1 MGRDLAAEFAS
12 ARRTFEE
19 ADESLG
25 AALSALCFEGPAEAL
40 AHTEH
45 AQPAILTTSV
55 AVFRVL
61 AETTGLTPRVLAGH
75 SLGEW
80 SALVVADA
88 LGFADAVR
96 GVRERGRLMQAA
108 VPPGD
113 GAMAAVIGLDA
124 ATVAAL
130 CTQAAHGDV
139 LAPANLNGA
148 GQVVVAGQAGA
159 VDRLMRLAAERRA
172 RVQRLDVSAPFH
184 CPLMAPAADGVARFL
199 AGVAVRAPRVP
210 VVTSVE
216 ARPVDGAADVTA
228 LLVSQVTAPVRW
240 EDAMTAVRAFTPTLA
255 LEVGPGRVLTGLARR
270 LWPDLACHP
279 VGDRATLDR
288 AAEAVG

>member
-1 MGRDLAAEFAS
+1 MGADLAAEFAV

-19 ADESLG
+19 ADESLSF
-25 AALSALCFEGPAEAL
+25 ALSRLCFDGPAETLAL
-40 AHTEH
+40 TEH
-45 AQPAILTTSV
+45 AQPAILATSV

-61 AETTGLTPRVLAGH
+61 AETTGLTPRAVAGH

-80 SALVVADA
+80 SALVVAGA
-88 LGFADAVR
+88 VGFADAVR

-108 VPPGD
+108 VPRGV

-124 ATVAAL
+124 AAVAAL
-130 CTQAAHGDV
+130 CEEAAGSDV

-148 GQVVVAGQAGA
+148 GQVVVAGHAA
-159 VDRLMRLAAERRA
+159 ALERLVRLAAERRA

-184 CPLMAPAADGVARFL
+184 CPLMAPAADGVAQFL
-199 AGVAVRAPRVP
+199 ADVDVHDPAVP

-216 ARPVDGAADVTA
+216 GRPVHGRTDVAA

-240 EDAMTAVRAFTPTLA
+240 EDTMTALRAFEPALA

-270 LWPDLACHP
+270 LWPELRCQP
-279 VGDRATLDR
+279 VGDRTGVAQ
-288 AAEAVG
+288 AAEALR